1 MKSKWENLRKTHSK
15 CFDAEFILN
24 LIKDIRNRPVA
35 VGFGISTP
43 EQVKEVSRMAD
54 GLIVGSAVVKRI
66 EENLDRIGSFVASS
80 AEPLKS

>member
-1 MKSKWENLRKTHSK
+1 
-15 CFDAEFILN
+15 
-24 LIKDIRNRPVA
+24 VA